1 MHPSTSRPSRRTL
14 LTATAGAALAAATL
28 VPGAAHASSGGR
40 GHGSGS
46 GSGSVSDAERRL
58 AGLERASGARLGV
71 YAYDTGSGRTVAY
84 RADELFPMCS
94 VFKTLSSAAVL
105 RDLDRSGEFLSR
117 RIFYT
122 QDDVEQADGAPETG
136 KPENLANGMTVE
148 ELCEVSITASDNCA
162 ANLMLRELG
171 GPAAVTRFVRSLGDR
186 VTRLD
191 RWEPELNSAEPGRV
205 TDTTSPRAIT
215 RTYGRLV
222 LGDALDPR
230 DRRLLTSWLLANTTS
245 GDRFRAGL
253 PDDWTLGDKTGA
265 GRYGTNN
272 DAGVTWPPG
281 RAPIVLTVLTAKTEQ
296 DAVRDD
302 GLVADAARVLAET
315 LG

>member
-28 VPGAAHASSGGR
+28 VPGTAYASSGGR
-40 GHGSGS
+40 GH

-71 YAYDTGSGRTVAY
+71 YAYDSGSGRTVAY

-105 RDLDRSGEFLSR
+105 RDLDRNGEFLSR

-191 RWEPELNSAEPGRV
+191 RWEPDLNSAEPGRV

-222 LGDALDPR
+222 LGDALNPR

-296 DAVRDD
+296 DAARDD

>member
-14 LTATAGAALAAATL
+14 LTATAGAALATATL
-28 VPGAAHASSGGR
+28 VPGTAHASSGGR
-40 GHGSGS
+40 GHGH

-105 RDLDRSGEFLSR
+105 RDLDRNGEFLSR

-296 DAVRDD
+296 DAARDD

>member
-28 VPGAAHASSGGR
+28 VPGTAHASSGGR
-40 GHGSGS
+40 GH

-105 RDLDRSGEFLSR
+105 RDLDRNGEFLSR
-117 RIFYT
+117 RILYT

-136 KPENLANGMTVE
+136 KPQNLANGMTVE

-222 LGDALDPR
+222 LGDALNPR

-296 DAVRDD
+296 DAARDD

>member
-28 VPGAAHASSGGR
+28 VPGTAYASSGGR
-40 GHGSGS
+40 GH

-105 RDLDRSGEFLSR
+105 RDLDRNGEFLSR

-222 LGDALDPR
+222 LGDALNPR

>member
-28 VPGAAHASSGGR
+28 VPGTAHASSGGR
-40 GHGSGS
+40 GH

-105 RDLDRSGEFLSR
+105 RDLDRNGEFLSR

-148 ELCEVSITASDNCA
+148 ELCEVSVTASDNCA

-222 LGDALDPR
+222 LGDALNPR

-296 DAVRDD
+296 DAARDD

>member
-14 LTATAGAALAAATL
+14 LTATAGAALAAATF
-28 VPGAAHASSGGR
+28 VPGTAHASSGGR
-40 GHGSGS
+40 GH

-84 RADELFPMCS
+84 RPDELFPMCS

-105 RDLDRSGEFLSR
+105 RDLDRNGEFLSR

-122 QDDVEQADGAPETG
+122 QDDVDRADGAPETG

-171 GPAAVTRFVRSLGDR
+171 GPDAVTRFVRSLGDR

-205 TDTTSPRAIT
+205 TDTTSPRAMT

-222 LGDALDPR
+222 LGDALNPR

-281 RAPIVLTVLTAKTEQ
+281 RAPIVLTVLTTKTEQ
-296 DAVRDD
+296 DAARDD

>member
-28 VPGAAHASSGGR
+28 VSGTAHASSGGR
-40 GHGSGS
+40 GRGH
-46 GSGSVSDAERRL
+46 GSVSDAERRL

-71 YAYDTGSGRTVAY
+71 YAYDTESGRTVAY

-105 RDLDRSGEFLSR
+105 RDLDRNGEFLSR

-122 QDDVEQADGAPETG
+122 QDDVEQAGGAPETG
-136 KPENLANGMTVE
+136 KAENLANGMTVE

-171 GPAAVTRFVRSLGDR
+171 GPTAVTRFARSLGDR

-222 LGDALDPR
+222 LGDALNPR

-245 GDRFRAGL
+245 GDRFRSGL
-253 PDDWTLGDKTGA
+253 PEDWALGDKTGA

-281 RAPIVLTVLTAKTEQ
+281 RPPIVLTVLTAKTEE
-296 DAVRDD
+296 DATRDD